1 MNITVLIIQ
10 FSFLNNC
17 ERFADPDFTPTNEDI
32 LRTRVMTS
40 GIIETKF
47 EVDGLEFIII
57 DVGGQ
62 RSERRKWIHC
72 FENVNAV
79 IYIAALDECKI
90 NLRIYL

>member
-1 MNITVLIIQ
+1 M
-10 FSFLNNC
+10 
-17 ERFADPDFTPTNEDI
+17 PTNEDI

-40 GIIETKF
+40 GIIETKI
-47 EVDGLEFIII
+47 EIDGLEFIII

-79 IYIAALDECKI
+79 IYIAALDECM
-90 NLRIYL
+90 IYIDYIHIQLLFNFYFN